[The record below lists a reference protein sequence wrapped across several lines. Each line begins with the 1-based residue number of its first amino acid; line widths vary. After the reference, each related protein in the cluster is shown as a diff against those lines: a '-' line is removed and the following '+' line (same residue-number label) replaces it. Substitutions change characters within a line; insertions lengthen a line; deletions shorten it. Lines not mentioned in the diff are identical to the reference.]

1 VTGLQLTALLRRLG
15 PWQGGGAAAVWPRG
29 RGSAGGAA
37 AGTSNGAADGAAGG
51 AAEIRRRTLAATGS
65 VAAAEET
72 TQAWTALAADAQAA
86 VLDLAGT
93 MASAARQT
101 DATTCGSAV
110 LTVLAATGDPSLA
123 LWLVTGRLGSVRPPE
138 LVGAPPGAL
147 ALLAIA
153 PAERRF
159 GAVQRVLKRRSTA
172 TALFGLPWPAALGTP
187 PWGAARVARFPGV
200 TFHHQPVDD
209 TDRIHLMRVLDAVEQ
224 ALAAGVPVPLY
235 SGGDSSGGWATAT
248 PRHVVLAVGRGP
260 GGLRV
265 FEPGHGRLHTVSRR
279 ALAAGDT
286 PQPGLGGWPH
296 LAWVLLPYP
305 AR

>member
-15 PWQGGGAAAVWPRG
+15 PWQGGGVAAVWPRAG
-29 RGSAGGAA
+29 GSAGDAF
-37 AGTSNGAADGAAGG
+37 AGTADGAADG

-72 TQAWTALAADAQAA
+72 TRVWTALAADAQAA
-86 VLDLAGT
+86 VLDPAGT
-93 MASAARQT
+93 MANAARQA

-110 LTVLAATGDPSLA
+110 LTMLTAIGDPSLA
-123 LWLVTGRLGSVRPPE
+123 VWLVTGTVGSVRPPE
-138 LVGAPPGAL
+138 LAGAPAGAL
-147 ALLAIA
+147 TLLATA

-159 GAVQRVLKRRSTA
+159 AAVQRVLKRRSTA

-209 TDRIHLMRVLDAVEQ
+209 TDQVHLRRVLDAVEQ

-235 SGGDSSGGWATAT
+235 SGGDSSGGWATAV

-265 FEPGHGRLHTVSRR
+265 FEPGQGRLHTVSRR
-279 ALAAGDT
+279 ALATGGT

-296 LAWVLLPYP
+296 LAWLLLPYP
-305 AR
+305 VG

>member
-1 VTGLQLTALLRRLG
+1 MTGLQLTALLRRLG
-15 PWQGGGAAAVWPRG
+15 PWQGGGAAAVWPRAG
-29 RGSAGGAA
+29 GSARAW
-37 AGTSNGAADGAAGG
+37 TSGRPDG
-51 AAEIRRRTLAATGS
+51 AAEIRRRTLSATGS
-65 VAAAEET
+65 VAAAEEAT
-72 TQAWTALAADAQAA
+72 RVWTALPADAQAA
-86 VLDLAGT
+86 VLDPAGT
-93 MASAARQT
+93 MARAARQT

-110 LTVLAATGDPSLA
+110 LTMLAATGDPSLA
-123 LWLVTGRLGSVRPPE
+123 LWLVTGRLGSLRPPE

-147 ALLAIA
+147 ALLSTA

-159 GAVQRVLKRRSTA
+159 AAVQRVLKRRSTA

-200 TFHHQPVDD
+200 AFRHQPVDD
-209 TDRIHLMRVLDAVEQ
+209 TDQVHLGRVLDAVEL

-235 SGGDSSGGWATAT
+235 SGGDSSGGWATAA

-265 FEPGHGRLHTVSRR
+265 FEPGQGRLHTVSRR
-279 ALAAGDT
+279 ALAAGDA
-286 PQPGLGGWPH
+286 PQPGLGGWSH

-305 AR
+305 VA

>member
-1 VTGLQLTALLRRLG
+1 MTGLQLTALLRRVG

-29 RGSAGGAA
+29 QGSGGAA
-37 AGTSNGAADGAAGG
+37 AASASNGAVDG

-72 TQAWTALAADAQAA
+72 TQVWTTLAADAQAA

-110 LTVLAATGDPSLA
+110 LTMLAATGDPSLA
-123 LWLVTGRLGSVRPPE
+123 LWLVTGRLGPVRPPE
-138 LVGAPPGAL
+138 LVGATPGAL
-147 ALLAIA
+147 ALLATV

-159 GAVQRVLKRRSTA
+159 AAVQRVLKRRSTA

-200 TFHHQPVDD
+200 AFHHQPVDD
-209 TDRIHLMRVLDAVEQ
+209 TDRVHLGRVLDAVEL

-279 ALAAGDT
+279 ALATGGT

-296 LAWVLLPYP
+296 LAWLLLPYP
-305 AR
+305 VG

>member
-1 VTGLQLTALLRRLG
+1 MTGLQLTALLRRLG
-15 PWQGGGAAAVWPRG
+15 PWQGGGTAAVWPQS
-29 RGSAGGAA
+29 RGSAGSAA
-37 AGTSNGAADGAAGG
+37 ASASNGAVDG

-72 TQAWTALAADAQAA
+72 TQVWTTLAADAQAA
-86 VLDLAGT
+86 VLDPAGT
-93 MASAARQT
+93 MTSAARQT

-110 LTVLAATGDPSLA
+110 LTMLAATGDPSLA
-123 LWLVTGRLGSVRPPE
+123 LWLVTGRLGPVRPPE

-147 ALLAIA
+147 ALLATA

-159 GAVQRVLKRRSTA
+159 AAVQRVLKRRSTA

-209 TDRIHLMRVLDAVEQ
+209 TDQVHLRGVLDAVEQ

-235 SGGDSSGGWATAT
+235 SGGDSSRGWATAT
-248 PRHVVLAVGRGP
+248 PRHVVLAVGRRP

-265 FEPGHGRLHTVSRR
+265 FEPGQGRLHTVSRR
-279 ALAAGDT
+279 ALAVGGT

-296 LAWVLLPYP
+296 LAWVLLPFP
-305 AR
+305 TT